1 MRKLIVIFIVS
12 LAFLFVNANIW
23 AVPSLGVATDEEYIV
38 SPEDSFEAYQDFFA
52 SGSST
57 GDDEGFTIGPS
68 GSDLHVFTN
77 ITDEDIWLLGEN
89 AYSGN
94 ELSFGG
100 TPLVLDS
107 LTAKNDK
114 IAAYRGPFVGINLG
128 TVFTGDTLND
138 GWKLLPSDPGPFEP
152 SPFYVF
158 TAPLTYTG
166 ELPIGSY
173 LFAVADNFN
182 GIFETGKNIADDFSP
197 RTTSG
202 VAVPVPSTIALLG
215 FGMVG
220 LVGVGVR
227 RKMKK
232 KED

>member
-1 MRKLIVIFIVS
+1 M
-12 LAFLFVNANIW
+12 AFLFVNTDIW
-23 AVPSLGVATDEEYIV
+23 AVPSLGVATDGQYIV
-38 SPEDSFEAYQDFFA
+38 SPEDSFEPYQDFWA

-57 GDDEGFTIGPS
+57 GGSEGFTIGPS
-68 GSDLHVFTN
+68 GSKLHVFTN
-77 ITDEDIWLLGEN
+77 ITNEDIWLLGEN
-89 AYSGN
+89 AYSDN
-94 ELSFGG
+94 LLSFGG
-100 TPLVLDS
+100 TSLELDS
-107 LTAKNDK
+107 FTAEKNDK

-128 TVFTGDTLND
+128 TVFTGATLND
-138 GWKLLPSDPGPFEP
+138 GWDTLPPDPFQP

-166 ELPIGSY
+166 ALPVGSY

-182 GIFETGKNIADDFSP
+182 GVFETGKNIADKHSP
-197 RTTSG
+197 KTTSAT
-202 VAVPVPSTIALLG
+202 AVPEPSTIALLG